1 MDYFLLKSDGKY
13 YLLTDRKEKT
23 DSSFEYWRNHYRK
36 EIDPYDECVE
46 ECYDI
51 SFHVVYDVGISGVDD
66 DWRLLGDCNLAENI
80 VYLND
85 GNNHDGWE
93 YVDRGWSRKKID
105 LRDVKDQ
112 YVLKEICIKNG
123 SSYSCVERT
132 CEPDTFS
139 CDGTKIQQCINNDLV
154 DVADCADSNLICKG
168 GVCVKS

>member
-1 MDYFLLKSDGKY
+1 MLIKLKNGMDYFLLKSDGKY

-93 YVDRGWSRKKID
+93 YVDRG
-105 LRDVKDQ
+105 
-112 YVLKEICIKNG
+112 
-123 SSYSCVERT
+123 
-132 CEPDTFS
+132 
-139 CDGTKIQQCINNDLV
+139 
-154 DVADCADSNLICKG
+154 
-168 GVCVKS
+168 